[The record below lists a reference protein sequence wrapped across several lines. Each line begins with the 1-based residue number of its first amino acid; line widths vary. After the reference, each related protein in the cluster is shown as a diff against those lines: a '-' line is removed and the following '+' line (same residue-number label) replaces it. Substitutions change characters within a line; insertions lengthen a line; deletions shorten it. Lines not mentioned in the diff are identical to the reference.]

1 MLIRYDSRS
10 VNFLNEPVSP
20 FTSMNVLFSSWF
32 RWTLIILGVVYVWTH
47 ASYFQSPEPADETS
61 SIFRKLG
68 VMESRLISESS
79 GVVVSLVRPNLLWTI
94 NDSGQTAELFGVH
107 ESGKLLCQVEL
118 TVESA
123 RNQDWEAISAFKLN
137 DIPHLLVADVGDNSI
152 QRASCQLYFFPETQ
166 FEPAEEVKKF
176 TLTANRID
184 FVYDGGPRNCEAV
197 AVDPLTNEVWLIE
210 KVYYESKQKQA
221 PGIFIL
227 PLAEYLS
234 ATEPGKPKQGTA
246 LRIGEFP
253 IRNVTGMEFSPN
265 GERLVIRNYL
275 SAHLYEKLAGK
286 NWRETVSQSEPIS
299 VPMPLQRQGEAIAF
313 TADSK
318 SLIVTSESI
327 KQPIWQID
335 LETYLKQY
343 QAAKQD

>member
-1 MLIRYDSRS
+1 
-10 VNFLNEPVSP
+10 
-20 FTSMNVLFSSWF
+20 MNVLFSSWF
-32 RWTLIILGVVYVWTH
+32 RWTLIILGVVYVWTY
-47 ASYFQSPEPADETS
+47 ASHFQTPEPADETS

-79 GVVVSLVRPNLLWTI
+79 GVVVSLIRPDLLWTI
-94 NDSGQTAELFGVH
+94 NDSGQTAELYGVH

-118 TVESA
+118 AVESA

-137 DIPHLLVADVGDNSI
+137 DLPHLLVADVGDNSI

-166 FEPAEEVKKF
+166 FEPAAEVKKF
-176 TLTANRID
+176 ALPASRID
-184 FVYDGGPRNCEAV
+184 FVYEGGPRNCEAV

-210 KVYYESKQKQA
+210 KVYYDSKQKQS
-221 PGIFIL
+221 PGIFLL
-227 PLAEYLS
+227 PLAEFLS
-234 ATEPGKPKQGTA
+234 VAEPSQPKQGTA
-246 LRIGEFP
+246 RRIGDFP

-265 GERLVIRNYL
+265 GERLIIRNYL
-275 SAHLYEKLAGK
+275 SAHLYEKLVGK
-286 NWRETVSQSEPIS
+286 NWRETVSQSQPIS
-299 VPMPLQRQGEAIAF
+299 VPLPIQRQGEAIAF

-335 LETYLKQY
+335 LEAFLKQY
-343 QAAKQD
+343 QSAKQD